1 MKRFALFLGTNI
13 AVMFVLTMVINIL
26 GFNQPGTNLTGFIIM
41 AGIMGMGGSF
51 ISLMLS
57 KTMAKRSTGA
67 RVIETPQSV
76 TEKWLVET
84 VRSQAQNAGI
94 GMPEVAI
101 FNSPSPNAFAT
112 GANKN
117 NALVAVSTGLLQN
130 MDQGEAEAV
139 LAHEVTHV
147 SNGDMVTLGLVQG
160 VVNTFVMV
168 IARVVAMMVDG
179 RSGNQSSSRSG
190 MGYQA
195 TYMIAQTV
203 LGFLATMITMWFS
216 RKREFHA
223 DAGGAKL
230 SSREKMISALE
241 RLREVSQPSRLP
253 GQMAAFGIVS
263 VIPTGLKKLFT
274 SHPPLEVRI
283 KALQDGTF
291 LNQ

>member
-13 AVMFVLTMVINIL
+13 AVMFVLTLVINIL
-26 GFNQPGTNLTGFIIM
+26 GFNQPGTNWTSFIIM
-41 AGIMGMGGSF
+41 AGILGMGGSF
-51 ISLMLS
+51 ISLMMS

-67 RVIETPQSV
+67 KVIETPQNV

-84 VRSQAQNAGI
+84 VRSQAQKAGI

-101 FNSPSPNAFAT
+101 FDSPSPNAFAT

-117 NALVAVSTGLLQN
+117 NALVAVSIGLLNN

-168 IARVVAMMVDG
+168 IARVVATMVDG
-179 RSGNQSSSRSG
+179 RSRNQSSVRPG

-223 DAGGAKL
+223 DAGGARL
-230 SSREKMISALE
+230 ASREKMISALE
-241 RLREVSQPSRLP
+241 RLREVSSPSRLQ

-274 SHPPLEVRI
+274 SHPPLETRI
-283 KALQDGTF
+283 KALQEGTYIE
-291 LNQ
+291 